1 MPISVGGGGIP
12 VVTDGNQLIGKEAVI
27 DKDFASEKL
36 AELVGAD
43 ALIIL
48 TAVNNI
54 FVNFN
59 KPNQKKLEEVTVP
72 ELEKFIDEKQFAP
85 GSMLPKVQ
93 AAMDF
98 VNATGNEAVVT
109 ALDNIEGFIDNG
121 SGTIIKPAASNV
133 R

>member
-1 MPISVGGGGIP
+1 M
-12 VVTDGNQLIGKEAVI
+12 
-27 DKDFASEKL
+27 
-36 AELVGAD
+36 
-43 ALIIL
+43 IIL

-59 KPNQKKLEEVTVP
+59 KPNQKKLEEVTVS

-109 ALDNIEGFIDNG
+109 ALDNIEGFIENG
-121 SGTIIKPAASNV
+121 SGTIIKPAASRV
-133 R
+133 